1 MIIFIRDLIFTYT
14 AMFTVF
20 LIFYL
25 TNKHYKANSTHLL
38 ICMVFTTAMLCVY
51 KLTGISP
58 LSGFHTNIDLSRVAL
73 TPFENIKIIINSA
86 IKHHNIVYAIKNILG
101 NIILFIPIGLFIPLL
116 SKPLRK
122 FGYTLLFG
130 ISISFLIECSQLF
143 LIRGSD
149 IDDIILNTLGTVIG
163 FVLYKLVNKHF
174 CKFSNICSLEQKGLR
189 TSWNLLPAA
198 CLFIPY
204 FAVIIGGF
212 IDRAVYNL

>member
-14 AMFTVF
+14 AMITVF
-20 LIFYL
+20 IIFYL
-25 TNKHYKANSTHLL
+25 TNKHYKANSSHLL
-38 ICMVFTTAMLCVY
+38 ICMIFTTAMLCIY

-58 LSGFHTNIDLSRVAL
+58 ISGFHTNIELSRVAI
-73 TPFENIKIIINSA
+73 TPFENIRIIISSA
-86 IKHHNIVYAIKNILG
+86 IKHNNIIYAVKNILG

-122 FGYTLLFG
+122 FKYTLLFG

-149 IDDIILNTLGTVIG
+149 IDDIILNTIGTIIG
-163 FVLYKLVNKHF
+163 FCLYKLVNKYF
-174 CKFSNICSLEQKGLR
+174 YTFSNRCSLEQKGLR

-204 FAVIIGGF
+204 FSVIVGGF
-212 IDRAVYNL
+212 IDMSRL